1 MSSIHS
7 LIKTYLRHILY
18 HTLLLSCLCERKIMD
33 RVLEEIQ
40 NRVNAKRNYISR
52 ITDDT
57 KQTLNRNMFYGNKLP
72 VVEEKHFKR
81 KHSKPKSKL
90 SLLTHNITS
99 QAIFRATMAKTKAN
113 TKSSTQEYHLTDLQA
128 NSNKENDN
136 TEIKP
141 ITKVTST
148 ISFSK
153 TKNIFSKKN
162 HNFTKSIDDEKNSKN
177 GNTNFGQKNS
187 SNALD
192 EFFGHEFPDIFD
204 KRKRSG
210 NSVSNYRLF
219 KRHWREDNISQ
230 LSLPSHR
237 EVHLVES
244 HGERSDYGDN
254 GDKTHISVRS
264 YGGDDC
270 CYHDYHA
277 HDYPV
282 IGDHNEEYHHYDDDV
297 HSNDYDSHDDT
308 EEYHHHGHNHDPGI
322 QEYHHME
329 REPVQHVSIHLSH
342 NVC

>member
-1 MSSIHS
+1 MNS
-7 LIKTYLRHILY
+7 LIKTYLRHVLY

-33 RVLEEIQ
+33 RVLEEIE

-57 KQTLNRNMFYGNKLP
+57 KQTLNRNMFYGTKLP
-72 VVEEKHFKR
+72 VIEEKHFKR

-90 SLLTHNITS
+90 SLLTHKITS

-113 TKSSTQEYHLTDLQA
+113 RKGSTQEYHLSDLQA
-128 NSNKENDN
+128 ISNKENDN
-136 TEIKP
+136 TKIKP
-141 ITKVTST
+141 ITKVTKT
-148 ISFSK
+148 IPFNK
-153 TKNIFSKKN
+153 TIFSKKN
-162 HNFTKSIDDEKNSKN
+162 RGFVKSIDHEKKLKN
-177 GNTNFGQKNS
+177 NNTNFDQKNS

-210 NSVSNYRLF
+210 DSISGYRLF
-219 KRHWREDNISQ
+219 KRHWSDDNVSQ

-237 EVHLVES
+237 ETHIVES

-254 GDKTHISVRS
+254 GDRTHISVRS

-270 CYHDYHA
+270 CYHDDHV

-282 IGDHNEEYHHYDDDV
+282 IGDHNEEYHPHDDDA
-297 HSNDYDSHDDT
+297 HGNDYDSHDDII
-308 EEYHHHGHNHDPGI
+308 EYHHHGHHHDPGI
-322 QEYHHME
+322 QNYHHIE
-329 REPVQHVSIHLSH
+329 REPVQHVSVHLSD
-342 NVC
+342 NV